1 MKPAK
6 QIIPHLIMVALG
18 IISLTL
24 AFFFLANS
32 DKEFAALTGIIRV
45 IVALSASAI
54 SIALPGFVN
63 IESEKDAGDKLWPKI
78 KAGGALAIFI
88 VVYLFDPVNG
98 G

>member
-6 QIIPHLIMVALG
+6 QIIPHLIMVTLG
-18 IISLTL
+18 VLSLTL
-24 AFFFLANS
+24 CFFFLASS
-32 DKEFAALTGIIRV
+32 DKEFTELSGIIRV
-45 IVALSASAI
+45 IVALSASSI

-63 IESEKDAGDKLWPKI
+63 IESEKDTSDTLWPKI

-88 VVYLFDPVNG
+88 VVYLFNPING